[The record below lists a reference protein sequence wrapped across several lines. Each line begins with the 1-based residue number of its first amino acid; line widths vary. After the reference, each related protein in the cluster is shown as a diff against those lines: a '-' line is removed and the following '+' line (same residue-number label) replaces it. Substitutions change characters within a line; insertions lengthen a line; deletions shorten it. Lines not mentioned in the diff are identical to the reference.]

1 MKKIRLFMYMIITA
15 FSLISCQKEIKY
27 ENLSYKSV
35 MKKNIPIQD
44 YFGIFSGD
52 KLVYKNRNIYDW
64 VKYKD
69 NKCFALSEKL
79 IFHKWHYDGLYFV
92 DGKVKTK
99 MKGISNRF
107 YISSDFKYLI
117 YYEYDV
123 NQTHTE
129 YDYKTIIIRDTE
141 TGKILNKWNFSEIIK
156 NKDIMKLYEWTY
168 KENPD
173 SIEIVLKDSW
183 GEVFENF
190 VINLNNYDLTRI
202 PVNYSKTDPEIIKKL
217 PSVH

>member
-1 MKKIRLFMYMIITA
+1 MKKIYVILFMIVTMFNI
-15 FSLISCQKEIKY
+15 ISCKEEIKY
-27 ENLSYKSV
+27 ENLNYRFV
-35 MKKNIPIQD
+35 TKKNIPVRD

-52 KLVYKNRNIYDW
+52 KLVYKNKNITGW
-64 VKYKD
+64 LKYKD
-69 NKCFALSEKL
+69 NKCFALSEKWKSNRKYCVG
-79 IFHKWHYDGLYFV
+79 FYFV
-92 DGKVKTK
+92 DGKLKTK

-141 TGKILNKWNFSEIIK
+141 TGKILNKWTFSEIIK
-156 NKDIMKLYEWTY
+156 NKDIMKLYEWIY
-168 KENPD
+168 KENSD
-173 SIEIVLKDSW
+173 SIEIILKDSW
-183 GEVFENF
+183 GEVFEHF

-202 PVNYSKTDPEIIKKL
+202 PVNYSKTDPEMIKKL